1 MALRRIGG
9 ILAVIAAVGL
19 LALSLR
25 GPVAAVLEE
34 PLLRLL
40 QMVNSIPQQLIW
52 SALAIVGFVFALFLG
67 RGMQQ
72 KSPEPIPPRPPSQTQ
87 LERLTRLIE
96 LAETSSWARD
106 VLGRRLSETAA
117 GLRALREGV
126 HPDQVREEIR
136 TGRWPAHL
144 PVMAVLRPERER
156 NRGHV
161 KPYADQLDTALDA
174 MECYVRGGTL
184 EPD

>member
-1 MALRRIGG
+1 MARRRMGG
-9 ILAVIAAVGL
+9 LVAVLAAVGL
-19 LALSLR
+19 LALTLR

-40 QMVNSIPQQLIW
+40 QLVNYIPQQLIW
-52 SALAIVGFVFALFLG
+52 SALTIMGLVFALYLG
-67 RGMQQ
+67 RGMRR
-72 KSPEPIPPRPPSQTQ
+72 KSPEPIPARPPSQTQ
-87 LERLTRLIE
+87 LERLTSLIE

-156 NRGHV
+156 NGGHV
-161 KPYADQLDTALDA
+161 EPYADQLDTALDA
-174 MECYVRGGTL
+174 LECYVRGGTL
-184 EPD
+184 ERN